1 MSEIKSPIAK
11 SKFSRGERQNIV
23 SSYDYFLLFLLALI
37 WGSSF
42 MMQKIAVSEVAPIT
56 MTAWRQMIAAVL
68 FVLILLFAKM
78 RVKATAYE
86 HFLLFMSAI
95 LGTALPFSLISY
107 GVTQIDSGLAAILM
121 GAMPLVTIVLAHFT
135 SQDEPLNLT
144 KLLAVGIGIFG
155 LIVLFWPSLILGA
168 TDNVKAQTL
177 VMLAAICYA
186 VNSIITKKI
195 IHLEAPIVM
204 AIIVLWSVVI
214 LVPAALMFENQTW
227 TMPGIEVSAAIV
239 VLAVFPTLVAAFL
252 MYEVIG
258 RQGAG
263 FFSQINLLVPIS
275 GVFMGL
281 IFLGERLSWNAWA
294 ALAIILCGVA
304 VSRRW
309 NSTRKAD
316 INPVKSNH

>member
-78 RVKATAYE
+78 QVKATAYE

-135 SQDEPLNLT
+135 SNDE
-144 KLLAVGIGIFG
+144 
-155 LIVLFWPSLILGA
+155 
-168 TDNVKAQTL
+168 
-177 VMLAAICYA
+177 
-186 VNSIITKKI
+186 
-195 IHLEAPIVM
+195 
-204 AIIVLWSVVI
+204 
-214 LVPAALMFENQTW
+214 AL
-227 TMPGIEVSAAIV
+227 
-239 VLAVFPTLVAAFL
+239 
-252 MYEVIG
+252 
-258 RQGAG
+258 
-263 FFSQINLLVPIS
+263 
-275 GVFMGL
+275 
-281 IFLGERLSWNAWA
+281 
-294 ALAIILCGVA
+294 
-304 VSRRW
+304 
-309 NSTRKAD
+309 
-316 INPVKSNH
+316 